1 MQIFTIADKQNRLV
15 SQSKSLSQKGFA
27 ILAGHCSK
35 TFEWACKNPVRYPK
49 FGRKSEF
56 IEKHR
61 QYSIMIIFTV
71 THVTVISAVF
81 FSVRVCSLSIV
92 AFYASCSNMC
102 SVDGFVCWTRCDN
115 FCVWMDK
122 WNITFHYCM
131 VVKIIRIRVFKLFK
145 LCIVFFEL

>member
-81 FSVRVCSLSIV
+81 FLFAFVLYLLLLFTSRVQICVR
-92 AFYASCSNMC
+92 
-102 SVDGFVCWTRCDN
+102 
-115 FCVWMDK
+115 WMDLFAGRDATIFVFG
-122 WNITFHYCM
+122 WISEISRF
-131 VVKIIRIRVFKLFK
+131 IIVWLLKL
-145 LCIVFFEL
+145 